1 MLLLQ
6 KNKDW
11 VLYKEKKFWKVIVL
25 DAGKSKIGEP
35 HLGEEPVLC
44 NNIVEDII
52 WWEYLQK
59 QKQ

>member
-52 WWEYLQK
+52 W
-59 QKQ
+59 